1 MSAFAIIQKRKAIAT
16 WQRRASSW
24 LRYSDATYD
33 LPVEEQELVQLSPG
47 NVVWTAAWVCGRDV
61 LVGRSVCK
69 VRLSLQ
75 VLPEPEW
82 IVALLPDKLRNS
94 YFFNGCE
101 AKDRDLL
108 VSTRRS
114 GFITTSQNR
123 SGYAIALKRSRLM
136 ATCSALR
143 GSNLEESDLTDA
155 VISLSES
162 QHQSLLT
169 ALSSLMNHSFENP
182 IGAARYGLSEVVE
195 NDFYDRMARL
205 LLPCLVAPM
214 KSTRPLAK
222 ALHVAAKATALDQNA
237 MVPPSI
243 ADMCAAAGVG
253 EAWLHKCFVE
263 VYGTSPARYL
273 LLQRLSKSR
282 ERLLDRES
290 PPLSVKDI
298 AIPLGFIEGGR
309 FAHRYKSLFGELPSE
324 TLRRTHASASAQPH
338 EHQMSGLRAQ

>member
-1 MSAFAIIQKRKAIAT
+1 VATDWQGRAF
-16 WQRRASSW
+16 SW
-24 LRYSDATYD
+24 LRYRDATHD
-33 LPVEEQELVQLSPG
+33 LPVEEEKSVQLSRG
-47 NVVWTAAWVCGRDV
+47 NAVWTSLWACGRDV
-61 LVGRSVCK
+61 LLGRSACQA
-69 VRLSLQ
+69 RLSLQ

-94 YFFNGCE
+94 YFFNGYE
-101 AKDRDLL
+101 AKDGDLL
-108 VSTRRS
+108 VSTQRR

-123 SGYAIALKRSRLM
+123 SGYAIALKRARLM

-155 VISLSES
+155 VISLNES

-195 NDFYDRMARL
+195 NDFYDRMAHL
-205 LLPCLVAPM
+205 LLPCLVTPTQ
-214 KSTRPLAK
+214 STRPLAK
-222 ALHVAAKATALDQNA
+222 ALHVVAKAAAVDHNV

-273 LLQRLSKSR
+273 LLRRLSKSR
-282 ERLLDRES
+282 ERLLDREN

-309 FAHRYKSLFGELPSE
+309 FAQRYKSLFGELPSE
-324 TLRRTHASASAQPH
+324 TLRRTHASASHEPD
-338 EHQMSGLRAQ
+338 EHQMSLLRAQ

>member
-1 MSAFAIIQKRKAIAT
+1 MAAAWQGRAF
-16 WQRRASSW
+16 SW
-24 LRYSDATYD
+24 LRYCDATHD
-33 LPVEEQELVQLSPG
+33 LPVEEEKSVQLSSG
-47 NVVWTAAWVCGRDV
+47 NAVWSSLWACGRDA
-61 LVGRSVCK
+61 LLGWSVCEA
-69 VRLSLQ
+69 RLSLQ

-94 YFFNGCE
+94 YSFNGYE
-101 AKDRDLL
+101 AKDGDLL
-108 VSTRRS
+108 VSTQRS

-222 ALHVAAKATALDQNA
+222 ALHVAAKATAVDHDA

-273 LLQRLSKSR
+273 LLRRLSKAR
-282 ERLLDRES
+282 ERLLDRGN
-290 PPLSVKDI
+290 PPPSVKDV

-309 FAHRYKSLFGELPSE
+309 FAQRYKSLFGERPSE
-324 TLRRTHASASAQPH
+324 TLRRTHYSASRNPD
-338 EHQMSGLRAQ
+338 ENKILNGD